1 MRFPF
6 IGAVALC
13 WAIVGSSAL
22 ARSPQEM
29 QYLGETTGTEI
40 SESRSRPHALPP
52 SQWPEELRDA
62 LKAFEIEAGR
72 TGCTRRNALAV
83 LRNGAF
89 NVLASTWRCQSGQL
103 FTLHRL
109 KNGKLDLVR
118 RLQESYVTLVEPSG
132 MDAFPDHAPALFVD
146 VGSGGSGYE
155 GYGQHVFRVEA
166 NGVKEVTP
174 ALRTPWVD
182 MVDGSL
188 VAVSSDDRW
197 GNFFRT
203 CGQCGPH
210 LPVLQ
215 EWRDGAF
222 RAACKSHPALI
233 EQRIA
238 LEDEVAAKAES
249 EGNELGAIESRLEK
263 ALLLLQMG
271 RGGEGRAEYESILAR
286 LERSHDPKIRANWL
300 KAVQDAFTDVVAQ
313 AADPTDAQCPLT
325 DAKGPG
331 GHPGAKARADHFRF
345 SDKP

>member
-1 MRFPF
+1 MRSSF
-6 IGAVALC
+6 IGAMALY
-13 WAIVGSSAL
+13 WAIVGGSAL

-29 QYLGETTGTEI
+29 QYLGETTGAEI
-40 SESRSRPHALPP
+40 SESRSRPHALLP
-52 SQWPEELRDA
+52 SQWPEELRNA
-62 LKAFEIEAGR
+62 LKAFEGEAGR
-72 TGCTRRNALAV
+72 SGCVLRNALAIQ
-83 LRNGAF
+83 RDGAF
-89 NVLASTWRCQSGQL
+89 SVLASTWGCQSGQL

-109 KNGKLDLVR
+109 RNGKLDLVR
-118 RLQESYVTLVEPSG
+118 RLHESSVTLVEPSG
-132 MDAFPDHAPALFVD
+132 MDVFPDRVPALFVD

-166 NGVKEVTP
+166 TGIKEVTP

-182 MVDGSL
+182 VVDGSL

-210 LPVLQ
+210 LPVIQ

-222 RAACKSHPALI
+222 RPACKSRPVLI
-233 EQRIA
+233 ERRIV

-249 EGNELGAIESRLEK
+249 EGDELGVVESRLGK
-263 ALLLLQMG
+263 ALLFLQMG
-271 RGGEGRAEYESILAR
+271 RGGEGRAAYEDVLAR
-286 LERSHDPKIRANWL
+286 LQHSHDPKIGAKWL

-313 AADPTDAQCPLT
+313 AAKPTDAQCPLT
-325 DAKGPG
+325 DAKGAG

-345 SDKP
+345 NDKP